1 MAISHRTNRLKV
13 IGNPSV
19 EQLQNDRYRLTFN
32 MTPLN
37 PRNDWYHENK
47 SRIFADFGTLSS
59 AEMNTDG
66 INPRNKE
73 TYPNMRLV
81 SAESGNRSRVE
92 GGQYIVQFVYETL
105 GSSFVQI
112 KDDTVDEEL
121 NGLRRV
127 TRESIAAA
135 GTNFQKIVG
144 TTTITHQI
152 DSESAVTLFL
162 QSYEVD
168 DTDSFRKVEEV
179 YVEAGELN
187 ESIRNLSEGV
197 REVTKTFLMVEGSTV
212 GPVVNRTVQN
222 TNGFKT
228 IRVSTL
234 QDRAGNSIV
243 SGGTNLVHSYK
254 DFREFNYPGIVDFFL
269 VQTGSSPD
277 FGEFRS
283 EISVPPTQAKVL
295 ATTFVFFQTAS
306 EIVQA
311 DYTYENASGLWSP
324 NSWASVRFGAT
335 GSGGARSSST
345 RGFRGYRSDSNN
357 QSLSLSSSFG
367 ALAQLF
373 VNGSKS
379 MTSLSIGASAVVK
392 KGPPDPIGSKW
403 VLNAKVSPAFEDV
416 DGNIYFKKTI
426 IVTDAI
432 PAQTDATVPFS

>member
-81 SAESGNRSRVE
+81 SAESGNR
-92 GGQYIVQFVYETL
+92 GQEYVVQFVYETL

-168 DTDSFRKVEEV
+168 DTDSFRRVEEV

-254 DFREFNYPGIVDFFL
+254 DFREFNYPGIVDY
-269 VQTGSSPD
+269 VISGTSSQGSFD
-277 FGEFRS
+277 ARIE
-283 EISVPPTQAKVL
+283 VPPTQAKVL

-311 DYTYENASGLWSP
+311 DYTYESASGLWSP
-324 NSWASVRFGAT
+324 NSWASYRLQAARNVD
-335 GSGGARSSST
+335 GARTSDS
-345 RGFRGYRSDSNN
+345 RGYRGYRTSSEDLVINLGPSGCTLFINGRTAL
-357 QSLSLSSSFG
+357 QST
-367 ALAQLF
+367 Q
-373 VNGSKS
+373 
-379 MTSLSIGASAVVK
+379 SITGTVLVK
-392 KGPPDPIGSKW
+392 KGPPNPIGSKW

>member
-81 SAESGNRSRVE
+81 SAESGNR
-92 GGQYIVQFVYETL
+92 GQEYVVQFVYETL

-127 TRESIAAA
+127 TRVSIAAA

-168 DTDSFRKVEEV
+168 DTDSFRRVEEV

-254 DFREFNYPGIVDFFL
+254 DFREFNYPGIVDY
-269 VQTGSSPD
+269 VISGTSSQGSFD
-277 FGEFRS
+277 ARIE
-283 EISVPPTQAKVL
+283 VPPTQAKVL

-311 DYTYENASGLWSP
+311 DYTYESASGLWSP
-324 NSWASVRFGAT
+324 NSWASYRLQAARSVD
-335 GSGGARSSST
+335 GARTSDS
-345 RGFRGYRSDSNN
+345 RGYRGYRTSSENLAIN
-357 QSLSLSSSFG
+357 LGPSGSTLFINGRTALQST
-367 ALAQLF
+367 Q
-373 VNGSKS
+373 
-379 MTSLSIGASAVVK
+379 SITGTVLIK
-392 KGPPDPIGSKW
+392 KGPPNPIGSKW

-432 PAQTDATVPFS
+432 PAQTDATVPFA

>member
-1 MAISHRTNRLKV
+1 
-13 IGNPSV
+13 
-19 EQLQNDRYRLTFN
+19 
-32 MTPLN
+32 
-37 PRNDWYHENK
+37 
-47 SRIFADFGTLSS
+47 
-59 AEMNTDG
+59 MNTDG

-127 TRESIAAA
+127 TRVSIAAA

-168 DTDSFRKVEEV
+168 DTDSFRRVEEV

-254 DFREFNYPGIVDFFL
+254 DFREFNYPGIVNY
-269 VQTGSSPD
+269 VISGTSSQGSFD
-277 FGEFRS
+277 ARIE
-283 EISVPPTQAKVL
+283 VPPTQAKVL

-311 DYTYENASGLWSP
+311 DYTYESASGLWSP
-324 NSWASVRFGAT
+324 NSWASYRLSAFRTVD
-335 GSGGARSSST
+335 GARTSDS
-345 RGFRGYRSDSNN
+345 RGYRGYRTSSESLVINLGPSGCTLFIN
-357 QSLSLSSSFG
+357 GRTALQSTQSIT
-367 ALAQLF
+367 
-373 VNGSKS
+373 GSVL
-379 MTSLSIGASAVVK
+379 TK

>member
-254 DFREFNYPGIVDFFL
+254 DFREFNYPGIVDY
-269 VQTGSSPD
+269 VISGTSSQGSFD
-277 FGEFRS
+277 ARIE
-283 EISVPPTQAKVL
+283 VPPTQAKVL

-311 DYTYENASGLWSP
+311 DYTYESASGLWSP
-324 NSWASVRFGAT
+324 NSWASYRLQAARNVD
-335 GSGGARSSST
+335 GARTSDS
-345 RGFRGYRSDSNN
+345 RGYRGYRTSSENLAIN
-357 QSLSLSSSFG
+357 LGPSGCTLFINGRTALQST
-367 ALAQLF
+367 Q
-373 VNGSKS
+373 
-379 MTSLSIGASAVVK
+379 SISGNVLVK

>member
-81 SAESGNRSRVE
+81 SAESGNR
-92 GGQYIVQFVYETL
+92 GQQYVVQFVYETL

-127 TRESIAAA
+127 TRVSIAAA
-135 GTNFQKIVG
+135 GTNFQKTVG

-168 DTDSFRKVEEV
+168 DTDSFRRVEEV

-254 DFREFNYPGIVDFFL
+254 DFREFNYPGIVDY
-269 VQTGSSPD
+269 VISGTSDQGSFD
-277 FGEFRS
+277 ARIE
-283 EISVPPTQAKVL
+283 VPPTQAKVL

-311 DYTYENASGLWSP
+311 DYTYESASGLWSP
-324 NSWASVRFGAT
+324 NSWASYRLQAARSVD
-335 GSGGARSSST
+335 GARTSDS
-345 RGFRGYRSDSNN
+345 RGYRGYRTSSENLAIN
-357 QSLSLSSSFG
+357 LGPSGSTLFINGRTALQST
-367 ALAQLF
+367 Q
-373 VNGSKS
+373 
-379 MTSLSIGASAVVK
+379 SITGTVLIK

-432 PAQTDATVPFS
+432 PAQTDATVPFT

>member
-81 SAESGNRSRVE
+81 SAESGNR
-92 GGQYIVQFVYETL
+92 GQEYVVQFVYETL

-127 TRESIAAA
+127 TRVSIAAA

-168 DTDSFRKVEEV
+168 DTDSFRRVEEV

-254 DFREFNYPGIVDFFL
+254 DFREFNYPGIVDY
-269 VQTGSSPD
+269 VISGTSSQGSFD
-277 FGEFRS
+277 ARIE
-283 EISVPPTQAKVL
+283 VPPTQAKVL

-311 DYTYENASGLWSP
+311 DYTYESASGLWSP
-324 NSWASVRFGAT
+324 NSWASYRLQAARSVD
-335 GSGGARSSST
+335 GARTSDS
-345 RGFRGYRSDSNN
+345 RGYRGYRTSTENLAINLGPSGCTLFINGRTAL
-357 QSLSLSSSFG
+357 QST
-367 ALAQLF
+367 Q
-373 VNGSKS
+373 
-379 MTSLSIGASAVVK
+379 SITGTVLIK

-426 IVTDAI
+426 IVTDTI
-432 PAQTDATVPFS
+432 PAQTDATVPFA

>member
-1 MAISHRTNRLKV
+1 
-13 IGNPSV
+13 
-19 EQLQNDRYRLTFN
+19 
-32 MTPLN
+32 
-37 PRNDWYHENK
+37 
-47 SRIFADFGTLSS
+47 
-59 AEMNTDG
+59 
-66 INPRNKE
+66 
-73 TYPNMRLV
+73 
-81 SAESGNRSRVE
+81 
-92 GGQYIVQFVYETL
+92 
-105 GSSFVQI
+105 
-112 KDDTVDEEL
+112 
-121 NGLRRV
+121 
-127 TRESIAAA
+127 
-135 GTNFQKIVG
+135 
-144 TTTITHQI
+144 
-152 DSESAVTLFL
+152 
-162 QSYEVD
+162 
-168 DTDSFRKVEEV
+168 
-179 YVEAGELN
+179 
-187 ESIRNLSEGV
+187 
-197 REVTKTFLMVEGSTV
+197 MVEGSTV

-311 DYTYENASGLWSP
+311 DYTYESASGLWSP
-324 NSWASVRFGAT
+324 NSWASVRFGANGT
-335 GSGGARSSST
+335 GGLRSSST

-379 MTSLSIGASAVVK
+379 MTALDISASAVVK

>member
-81 SAESGNRSRVE
+81 SAESGNR
-92 GGQYIVQFVYETL
+92 GQEYVVQFVYETL

-254 DFREFNYPGIVDFFL
+254 DFREFNYPGIVDY
-269 VQTGSSPD
+269 VISGTSSQGSFD
-277 FGEFRS
+277 ARIE
-283 EISVPPTQAKVL
+283 VPPTQAKVL

-311 DYTYENASGLWSP
+311 DYTYESASGLWSP
-324 NSWASVRFGAT
+324 NSWASYRLQAARNVD
-335 GSGGARSSST
+335 GARTSDS
-345 RGFRGYRSDSNN
+345 RGYRGYRTSSEDLVINLGPSGCTLFINGRTAL
-357 QSLSLSSSFG
+357 QST
-367 ALAQLF
+367 Q
-373 VNGSKS
+373 
-379 MTSLSIGASAVVK
+379 SITGTVLVK
-392 KGPPDPIGSKW
+392 KGPPNPIGSKW

-432 PAQTDATVPFS
+432 PAQTEATVPFA

>member
-168 DTDSFRKVEEV
+168 DTDSFRRVEEV

-254 DFREFNYPGIVDFFL
+254 DFREFNYPGIVDY
-269 VQTGSSPD
+269 VISGSSSQGSFD
-277 FGEFRS
+277 ARIE
-283 EISVPPTQAKVL
+283 VPPTQAKVL

-311 DYTYENASGLWSP
+311 DYTYESASGLWSP
-324 NSWASVRFGAT
+324 NSWASYRLSAARNVD
-335 GSGGARSSST
+335 GARTSDS
-345 RGFRGYRSDSNN
+345 RGYRGYRTSSENLAINLGPSGSTLFINGRTALQSN
-357 QSLSLSSSFG
+357 QSISG
-367 ALAQLF
+367 AVL
-373 VNGSKS
+373 
-379 MTSLSIGASAVVK
+379 VK

>member
-81 SAESGNRSRVE
+81 SAESGNR
-92 GGQYIVQFVYETL
+92 GQEYVVQFVYETL

-127 TRESIAAA
+127 TRVSIAAA

-168 DTDSFRKVEEV
+168 DTDSFRRVEEV

-254 DFREFNYPGIVDFFL
+254 DFREFNYPGIVDY
-269 VQTGSSPD
+269 VISGTSSQGSFD
-277 FGEFRS
+277 ARIE
-283 EISVPPTQAKVL
+283 VPPTQAKVL

-311 DYTYENASGLWSP
+311 DYTYESASGLWSP
-324 NSWASVRFGAT
+324 NSWASYRLQAARSVD
-335 GSGGARSSST
+335 GARTSDS
-345 RGFRGYRSDSNN
+345 RGYRGYRTSSENLAIN
-357 QSLSLSSSFG
+357 LGPSGSTLFINGRTALQST
-367 ALAQLF
+367 Q
-373 VNGSKS
+373 
-379 MTSLSIGASAVVK
+379 SITGTVLIK

-432 PAQTDATVPFS
+432 PAQTDATVPFA